1 MSDAEAGLAGPG
13 VSLAQ
18 IIDRVCPE
26 RVIGDVAGILIS
38 SVTYDHRAVAP
49 GALHCCLP
57 GANVDG
63 HDFAAE
69 ARRAGALAFVCERP
83 LGDEMATAVQLIVGA
98 AGARP
103 AMAQA
108 ACALWGDP
116 ASSLTT
122 VGVTGTNGKTTT
134 TYYLRAVFEAQ
145 GWPTAVIGTLG
156 GARTTP
162 EAPELQRALAHARD
176 SKRAAVAL
184 EVTSHALV
192 QHRLDGY
199 CHDVAVFTNLS
210 QDHLDYHGSMESY
223 FEAKAGLFTPEHA
236 RQAVVNVDDP
246 YGRRLFEAAT
256 IPMRAFSI
264 AEADELEVGLRES
277 RFRFTGEPVRL
288 RPGGEINVR
297 NALSAAAAAERLGVP
312 AATIAAGLS
321 AAVSPAGRLEE
332 VQNDLGATVIVDF
345 AHTPAGLSEV
355 LRAARTQAETVGGKV
370 LVVFG
375 CGGDRDRAKR
385 PLMGSVASR
394 MADVAVLTSDNPR
407 SEDPLAIIAEVRA
420 GCDGSALLVTEP
432 DRRHAIA
439 IALQSTGAGDVVIVA
454 GKGHESVQQ
463 MGDRSIEFNDRAVIL
478 EELERLG
485 AGGAGS

>member
-1 MSDAEAGLAGPG
+1 
-13 VSLAQ
+13 
-18 IIDRVCPE
+18 
-26 RVIGDVAGILIS
+26 
-38 SVTYDHRAVAP
+38 
-49 GALHCCLP
+49 
-57 GANVDG
+57 
-63 HDFAAE
+63 
-69 ARRAGALAFVCERP
+69 
-83 LGDEMATAVQLIVGA
+83 
-98 AGARP
+98 
-103 AMAQA
+103 
-108 ACALWGDP
+108 
-116 ASSLTT
+116 
-122 VGVTGTNGKTTT
+122 
-134 TYYLRAVFEAQ
+134 
-145 GWPTAVIGTLG
+145 
-156 GARTTP
+156 
-162 EAPELQRALAHARD
+162 
-176 SKRAAVAL
+176 
-184 EVTSHALV
+184 
-192 QHRLDGY
+192 
-199 CHDVAVFTNLS
+199 
-210 QDHLDYHGSMESY
+210 
-223 FEAKAGLFTPEHA
+223 
-236 RQAVVNVDDP
+236 
-246 YGRRLFEAAT
+246 
-256 IPMRAFSI
+256 
-264 AEADELEVGLRES
+264 
-277 RFRFTGEPVRL
+277 
-288 RPGGEINVR
+288 
-297 NALSAAAAAERLGVP
+297 LGVP

-355 LRAARTQAETVGGKV
+355 LRAARAQAETVGGKV